1 MSKFR
6 GYNKI
11 IILTNVVKIL
21 ITFEVYLYK

>member
-11 IILTNVVKIL
+11 IILINVVKIL
-21 ITFEVYLYK
+21 ITSDGSLYQ